1 MQGGPA
7 LAHSAGY
14 ARWREMRAPPF
25 LLLVLS
31 SALSVVSIN
40 MFLPALPEIARDFA
54 VSPATAG
61 WAISGYLG
69 ITAVLQLGLGPLSDR
84 IGRRPVVLWGLGFF
98 ALAAI
103 GCAVATSFA
112 PFLAARLAMGVVVGV
127 ATAGM
132 AAVRDTADTRGAARR
147 LSWIAM
153 GMAIGPMLGPV
164 LGGVLAAALGW
175 RAIFWALALSAIAV
189 WAVALRRWPETAR
202 GERDWRAQL
211 RGYPELLRTG
221 AFWAYA
227 SSVVTGIGCFFAFI
241 AGAPIVGAAVY
252 GLGVAEIGLTVGL
265 ISGGFFVGTGLSGRF
280 SERAGL
286 GRMILAGRSL
296 QAVALAL
303 SGLGLALGLAHPAAF
318 FAPIVLVGLGN
329 GLANPSG
336 QAGVMSARPE
346 LAGSAAGASGA
357 MVLAGGAVLTALSTA
372 AAGMGIGAFW
382 AVLMLIALCG
392 AASGVWCLRVER
404 RGALA

>member
-1 MQGGPA
+1 MG
-7 LAHSAGY
+7 
-14 ARWREMRAPPF
+14 RMRAPHF

-40 MFLPALPEIARDFA
+40 MFLPALPAIAGSFS

-69 ITAVLQLGLGPLSDR
+69 VTAVLQLLLGPLSDR
-84 IGRRPVVLWGLGFF
+84 IGRRPVVLWGLAAFT
-98 ALAAI
+98 LASV
-103 GCAVATSFA
+103 GCAVASSFG
-112 PFLAARLAMGVVVGV
+112 PFLASRLAMGVVVGV

-153 GMAIGPMLGPV
+153 AMAIGPMLGPV
-164 LGGVLAAALGW
+164 LGGLLAAAFGW
-175 RAIFWALALSAIAV
+175 RAIFWGLALGGAAV
-189 WAVALRRWPETAR
+189 WAVSLMRWPETAR

-211 RGYPELLRTG
+211 RGYPVLLRSD

-227 SSVVTGIGCFFAFI
+227 ASVVTGIGCFFAFI

-252 GLGVAEIGLTVGL
+252 GLGVAEIGLTVGM
-265 ISGGFFVGTGLSGRF
+265 ISAGFFVGTGLSGRF

-296 QAVALAL
+296 QTVALGL
-303 SGLGLALGLAHPAAF
+303 SGLGLALGIDHPSAF

-357 MVLAGGAVLTALSTA
+357 MVLSGGAVLTAISTA
-372 AAGMGIGAFW
+372 AAGVSITAFW
-382 AVLMLIALCG
+382 TVLMLIALCG
-392 AASGVWCLRVER
+392 AASGLWCLRVER
-404 RGALA
+404 RGALAA